1 MDKRLEIK
9 LYIVPTVLLIV
20 YLVFNGIL
28 LIGHEMWRDEANV
41 WLIARDMTPWQLLGE
56 IKYQGHPCLW
66 YLIAMPFA
74 KLGFPFQTLSVLSF
88 LIMAIAAAVLCYKGP
103 FHPVTKAVALLSP
116 MMTYYYPVVARNYC
130 LVACLLILSAYFYPK
145 RKEKSLLYGLLLGLL
160 VQSDIIALA
169 PAGLISCMWLWECVV
184 ASKKQKSLIP
194 LLTGTKGLWIPLA
207 SAGLLVLQFY
217 GVSDS
222 PEYQMRVLSVGEM
235 LQEIKSF
242 SFHIL
247 TRMTGQGEKFG
258 LLLILLFAAA
268 GSLLSIK
275 AKNAWPAIVAA
286 GAFLFEAVFS
296 VMVYQLHIWHY
307 IAICFS
313 LIWCFWV
320 YAGWKNTVGR
330 IIAEG
335 ILVLL
340 GITMFLRWNSPEESS
355 SLANAWSG
363 LYSDGVHV
371 AEYMKGNVGK
381 DEIILSTDII
391 EAATVQAYLGK
402 EYTFHYAGT
411 GETATYANYTEE
423 QSRGIAYE
431 ELFAW
436 MTENF
441 PDREYVYLL
450 KSPTNCVHDIP
461 DDVKAQWELCY
472 QTTEE
477 TARGEEY
484 SLYKIALRE

>member
-1 MDKRLEIK
+1 
-9 LYIVPTVLLIV
+9 
-20 YLVFNGIL
+20 
-28 LIGHEMWRDEANV
+28 
-41 WLIARDMTPWQLLGE
+41 
-56 IKYQGHPCLW
+56 
-66 YLIAMPFA
+66 
-74 KLGFPFQTLSVLSF
+74 
-88 LIMAIAAAVLCYKGP
+88 
-103 FHPVTKAVALLSP
+103 
-116 MMTYYYPVVARNYC
+116 
-130 LVACLLILSAYFYPK
+130 
-145 RKEKSLLYGLLLGLL
+145 
-160 VQSDIIALA
+160 
-169 PAGLISCMWLWECVV
+169 
-184 ASKKQKSLIP
+184 
-194 LLTGTKGLWIPLA
+194 
-207 SAGLLVLQFY
+207 
-217 GVSDS
+217 
-222 PEYQMRVLSVGEM
+222 MRVLSAGEM

-247 TRMTGQGEKFG
+247 TRMTGQGEKLG
-258 LLLILLFAAA
+258 LLLILLFAAV
-268 GSLLSIK
+268 GILLSIK

-313 LIWCFWV
+313 LIWAFWV
-320 YAGWKNTVGR
+320 YATLCDTDNGMDNVVEVR
-330 IIAEG
+330 RYIAIGGKLLSEG
-335 ILVLL
+335 LLILL

-355 SLANAWSG
+355 NLANAWSG

-423 QSRGIAYE
+423 QSRGVNYGE
-431 ELFAW
+431 FLTW

-472 QTTEE
+472 QTAEE

>member
-1 MDKRLEIK
+1 
-9 LYIVPTVLLIV
+9 
-20 YLVFNGIL
+20 
-28 LIGHEMWRDEANV
+28 
-41 WLIARDMTPWQLLGE
+41 
-56 IKYQGHPCLW
+56 
-66 YLIAMPFA
+66 
-74 KLGFPFQTLSVLSF
+74 
-88 LIMAIAAAVLCYKGP
+88 
-103 FHPVTKAVALLSP
+103 

-184 ASKKQKSLIP
+184 ASKKQKSLKP
-194 LLTGTKGLWIPLA
+194 LLIGTKGLWIPLA
-207 SAGLLVLQFY
+207 SAGLLALQFY

-258 LLLILLFAAA
+258 LLLILLFATA
-268 GSLLSIK
+268 GILLSIK
-275 AKNAWPAIVAA
+275 AKNVWPVIMAA

-335 ILVLL
+335 LLVLL

-355 SLANAWSG
+355 SLANAWNG

-371 AEYMKGNVGK
+371 AEYMKRNVGK

-402 EYTFHYAGT
+402 EYTFFYAGT

-436 MTENF
+436 MTESF

-450 KSPTNCVHDIP
+450 KSSTNCVHDIP
-461 DDVKAQWELCY
+461 DDVKAKWELCY
-472 QTTEE
+472 QTAEE